1 MSEIKRLECEAVA
14 DFHVHP
20 DYSIDA
26 KGTLDD
32 FCRRAFDIGLSEIC
46 FTTHYDIS
54 PQRMDREGFM
64 VIKGNRERVSEGTVR
79 YYLEDIARV
88 REEYGKIGL
97 LVRGGMEF
105 GFFVGCEKPLTALQ
119 TKIQLDFRLG
129 AVHEIDGICMCCADE
144 APKLFAKFTLAQLAD
159 RYFELLDK
167 AAASGCFDCL
177 AHIDVYRRFGLAHYG
192 EEVFGIHRGR
202 IEKVFQTMAAQG
214 VGFELNTSAI
224 RHGHQEY
231 YPTMEIVN
239 LAREMG
245 VPILTLGSDAHRL
258 EDLALDFDTATS
270 VAYEL
275 TPYVDE

>member
-1 MSEIKRLECEAVA
+1 MSEIKKLECEAVA

-26 KGTLDD
+26 RGSLDD

-46 FTTHYDIS
+46 FTTHYDIN
-54 PQRMDREGFM
+54 PTRLEREGFI
-64 VIKGNRERVSEGTVR
+64 VINGQRGKVSMAAAQH
-79 YYLEDIARV
+79 YLNDVGRV

-97 LVRGGMEF
+97 LVRCGMEF
-105 GFFVGCEKPLTALQ
+105 GYFPGCEKELTEMQAQ
-119 TKIQLDFRLG
+119 CQLHFRLG
-129 AVHEIDGICMCCADE
+129 AVHEIDGHCMCCADE
-144 APKLFAKFTLAQLAD
+144 APKLFAKYTLPQLAD

-177 AHIDVYRRFGLAHYG
+177 AHIDVYRRYGLGHYG
-192 EEVFGIHRGR
+192 DEVYSVHEGR
-202 IEKVFQTMAAQG
+202 IEKVFQTMAARG

-239 LAREMG
+239 LARSMG
-245 VPILTLGSDAHRL
+245 VPILTLGSDAHRPD
-258 EDLALDFDTATS
+258 DLALDFDTAS
-270 VAYEL
+270 AVAYEL